1 MTTHV
6 VSLRSGKPFDILCDR
21 SSPFGNPFSHMSYTR
36 AEFRTETRYQSILR
50 FSQWVRL
57 NPDLMKRIKAE
68 LKGKVLACHCGQN
81 RINQGLCHAII
92 LARIAD
98 E

>member
-1 MTTHV
+1 MTRV
-6 VSLRSGKPFDILCDR
+6 IPLRSGKPYDVLVDR

-36 AEFRTETRYQSILR
+36 AEFHVETRYQAILR

-57 NPDLMKRIKAE
+57 NPELMKRIKTE
-68 LKGKVLACHCGQN
+68 LKDKIIACHCGQN
-81 RINQGLCHAII
+81 RINQGLCHATI